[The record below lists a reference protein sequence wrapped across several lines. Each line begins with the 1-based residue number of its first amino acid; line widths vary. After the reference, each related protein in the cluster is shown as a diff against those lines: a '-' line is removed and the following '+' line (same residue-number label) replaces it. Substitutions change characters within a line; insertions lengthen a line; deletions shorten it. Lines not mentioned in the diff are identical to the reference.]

1 MENLIPVGLFILC
14 LAGAVA
20 LLALAY
26 FLYILVKIIR
36 NTVNEKVNPMLDDAA
51 DLIKQAKPIVGR
63 VDPLMDRITLTID
76 GANLQIM
83 RIDQIM
89 EDVNKITGNVSKA
102 TSSVDKVTQAPLGI
116 IAKATS
122 AIREK
127 ISPVK
132 NAEGTAGVV
141 LTNVDNGL
149 DQFYAT
155 LLMGRTQKQPRT
167 G

>member
-1 MENLIPVGLFILC
+1 
-14 LAGAVA
+14 
-20 LLALAY
+20 
-26 FLYILVKIIR
+26 
-36 NTVNEKVNPMLDDAA
+36 
-51 DLIKQAKPIVGR
+51 
-63 VDPLMDRITLTID
+63 
-76 GANLQIM
+76 M

-149 DQFYAT
+149 EIVGEKVADMQADNAQRAADREAAQEARDKAAEET
-155 LLMGRTQKQPRT
+155 NRTAANLKEAVFIKANADA
-167 G
+167 GAN

>member
-89 EDVNKITGNVSKA
+89 EDVNKITGNVSSLVA
-102 TSSVDKVTQAPLGI
+102 YV
-116 IAKATS
+116 
-122 AIREK
+122 
-127 ISPVK
+127 
-132 NAEGTAGVV
+132 
-141 LTNVDNGL
+141 
-149 DQFYAT
+149 
-155 LLMGRTQKQPRT
+155 
-167 G
+167 

>member
-1 MENLIPVGLFILC
+1 MLTEQFIQNTRQTITGCRHLP
-14 LAGAVA
+14 LGRRLYGHQTGVRPGFVERIAG
-20 LLALAY
+20 
-26 FLYILVKIIR
+26 F
-36 NTVNEKVNPMLDDAA
+36 
-51 DLIKQAKPIVGR
+51 
-63 VDPLMDRITLTID
+63 DP
-76 GANLQIM
+76 
-83 RIDQIM
+83 
-89 EDVNKITGNVSKA
+89 TGNVSKA

-149 DQFYAT
+149 EIVGEKVADMQADNAQRAADREAAQEARDKAAEET
-155 LLMGRTQKQPRT
+155 NRTAANLKEAVFIKANADA
-167 G
+167 GAN